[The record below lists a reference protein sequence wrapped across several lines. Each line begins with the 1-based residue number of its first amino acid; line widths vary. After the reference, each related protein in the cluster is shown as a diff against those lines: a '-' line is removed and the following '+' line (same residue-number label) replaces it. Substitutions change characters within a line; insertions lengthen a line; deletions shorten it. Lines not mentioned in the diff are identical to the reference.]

1 MATSDRWQVDGPAD
15 APLTFVCAHG
25 AGAPMDSPFLAAF
38 AAGVAAAGFR
48 VVRFEFD
55 YMHKRRMDGR
65 KRGPERMPALQAT
78 WLDVCAQI
86 RGPFVMGGKSM
97 GGRVASMV
105 ADQTEA
111 CGLICLGYPFHPPR
125 KPEKLRT
132 EHLASLRC
140 KTLIIQGTRDPMGTP
155 DDVAT
160 YELSQAIGVHWIE
173 DGDHSLVPRKRSG
186 RTPEQN
192 WGEAIDEIV
201 RFCRR
206 ILAPTSG

>member
-1 MATSDRWQVDGPAD
+1 
-15 APLTFVCAHG
+15 
-25 AGAPMDSPFLAAF
+25 MDSPFLQAF
-38 AAGVAAAGFR
+38 AAGIALANIR

-55 YMHKRRMDGR
+55 YMHKRRVDGL
-65 KRGPERMPALQAT
+65 KRGPERMPALQKT

-86 RGPFVMGGKSM
+86 DGPFVIGGKSM

-105 ADQTEA
+105 ADQTQA
-111 CGLICLGYPFHPPR
+111 SGLICLGYPFHPPR

-140 KTLIIQGTRDPMGTP
+140 PTLVVQGTRDPMGKP
-155 DDVAT
+155 DEVDT
-160 YELSQAIGVHWIE
+160 YELSSAIRVHWVE

-192 WGEAIDEIV
+192 WAEAIGEIV
-201 RFCRR
+201 GFCQQ
-206 ILAPTSG
+206 IVAAATSLPAQ